1 MESDKSTLIDSEADL
16 QGRLQGKDARVLGL
30 FRGEIE
36 LSGRLQ
42 IGEKARVEA
51 RVQVDSAEIAG
62 EYRGELRARS
72 LVLLEKA
79 RVTGTL
85 VADTL
90 AVRDGALLDAT
101 VNAGQPSKGR
111 DERSAGPGA

>member
-1 MESDKSTLIDSEADL
+1 MEPDKPTLIDIEADL
-16 QGRLQGKDARVLGL
+16 EGRLQGKDVRVLGA
-30 FRGEIE
+30 FRGEIV
-36 LSGRLQ
+36 LTGRLHV
-42 IGEKARVEA
+42 GESARVDA
-51 RVQVDSAEIAG
+51 RVQADTAEIAG

-85 VADTL
+85 VAETL

-111 DERSAGPGA
+111 TGAATGPA